1 MAKKKKYYAVWE
13 GHETGVFDNWKDC
26 ERAIKGYPA
35 AKYKSFENEAQA
47 HAALGGNYWKH
58 VVSKTSKS
66 ASANPSAG
74 GGPVFES
81 ISVDAAYSSASKD
94 MEYQGVYT
102 KDKNVIFKVGP
113 LPKGTN
119 NVGEFLALVH
129 ALALCKQRKIPLPI
143 YTDSMTAM
151 AWIRNK
157 KAKTT
162 LKEEPANEKLFDYI
176 DRAENWLKNN
186 TWNNKILKWDTENWG
201 EIPADFG
208 RK

>member
-47 HAALGGNYWKH
+47 HTALGGNYWKH
-58 VVSKTSKS
+58 VVNKTSKPTG
-66 ASANPSAG
+66 ANPSAG
-74 GGPVFES
+74 GGPEFES
-81 ISVDAAYSSASKD
+81 ISVDAAYSSASKN

-102 KDKNVIFKVGP
+102 KDKSVIFKVGP

-129 ALALCKQRKIPLPI
+129 ALALSKQRNIPLPI

-157 KAKTT
+157 KVKTT

-186 TWNNKILKWDTENWG
+186 TWNNKILKWDTKNWG

-208 RK
+208 RT

>member
-1 MAKKKKYYAVWE
+1 MVKKKKFYAVWE
-13 GHETGVFDNWKDC
+13 GHETGFFDNWKDC

-35 AKYKSFENEAQA
+35 AKYKSFESEALARQ
-47 HAALGGNYWKH
+47 ALGGNYWKH
-58 VVSKTSKS
+58 VVNKS
-66 ASANPSAG
+66 TKPLAANPLAG
-74 GGPVFES
+74 GGPIPES

-102 KDKNVIFKVGP
+102 KDKSVIFRVGP

-129 ALALCKQRKIPLPI
+129 ALALCKQRNIRLPV

-157 KAKTT
+157 KAKTI

>member
-1 MAKKKKYYAVWE
+1 MAKKKFYVVWD
-13 GHETGVFDNWKDC
+13 GHETGVYTTWKGC
-26 ERAIKGYPA
+26 EKAIKNYPN

-47 HAALGGNYWKH
+47 RKAINEPFYKYIGKKAVPAAP
-58 VVSKTSKS
+58 
-66 ASANPSAG
+66 ANPNAG
-74 GGPVFES
+74 GGPIKAS
-81 ISVDAAYSSASKD
+81 IAVDAAYSSASKN

-102 KDKNVIFKVGP
+102 ADNSVLFKIGP

-119 NVGEFLALVH
+119 NVGEFLAIVH
-129 ALALCKQRKIPLPI
+129 ALALCKQKNINLPI

-151 AWIRNK
+151 AWVRNK

-162 LKEEPANEKLFDYI
+162 LQEEPANEKLFDYI
-176 DRAENWLKNN
+176 DRAENWLKQN
-186 TWNNKILKWDTENWG
+186 TWTNKILKWDTKNWG

>member
-1 MAKKKKYYAVWE
+1 VAKKKKFYAVWE
-13 GHETGVFDNWKDC
+13 GHETGVFDNWQDC
-26 ERAIKGYPA
+26 ERAIKGYPS
-35 AKYKSFENEAQA
+35 AKYKSFDSESQA
-47 HAALGGNYWKH
+47 LEALGGNYWKH
-58 VVSKTSKS
+58 VVNKTPKG
-66 ASANPSAG
+66 ATANPSAG
-74 GGPVFES
+74 GGPVPES

-102 KDKNVIFKVGP
+102 IDKSVIFKVGP

-129 ALALCKQRKIPLPI
+129 ALALCKQRNIPLPI

-186 TWNNKILKWDTENWG
+186 TWKNKILKWDTENWG

>member
-1 MAKKKKYYAVWE
+1 MAKKKKFYAVWE
-13 GHETGVFDNWKDC
+13 GHETGVFNNWQDC
-26 ERAIKGYPA
+26 ERAIKGYPS
-35 AKYKSFENEAQA
+35 AKYKSFESESQA
-47 HAALGGNYWKH
+47 REALGGNYWKQ
-58 VVSKTSKS
+58 VVNKAPKS
-66 ASANPSAG
+66 SSANPSAG
-74 GGPVFES
+74 GGPLPES
-81 ISVDAAYSSASKD
+81 ISVDAAYSSASKE

-102 KDKNVIFKVGP
+102 KDKSVIFKVGP

-129 ALALCKQRKIPLPI
+129 ALALCKQRNIPLPV

-151 AWIRNK
+151 AWIRDK

-186 TWNNKILKWDTENWG
+186 TWKNKILKWDTENWG

>member
-35 AKYKSFENEAQA
+35 AKYKSFDNKAQA
-47 HAALGGNYWKH
+47 QAALGGNYWKH
-58 VVSKTSKS
+58 VGNNTKKP
-66 ASANPSAG
+66 AAANPSAG
-74 GGPVFES
+74 GGPLSES

-102 KDKNVIFKVGP
+102 KDKSVIFRVGP

-129 ALALCKQRKIPLPI
+129 ALALCKQRNINLPI

-186 TWNNKILKWDTENWG
+186 TWKNKILKWDTENWG

>member
-1 MAKKKKYYAVWE
+1 MAKKKKFYVVWE
-13 GHETGVFDNWKDC
+13 GHETGVFESWKDC

-47 HAALGGNYWKH
+47 REALKGNYWKH
-58 VVSKTSKS
+58 VVAKTQKPA
-66 ASANPSAG
+66 ASSPSAG
-74 GGPVFES
+74 GGPLLES
-81 ISVDAAYSSASKD
+81 ISVDAAYSSASKE

-102 KDKNVIFKVGP
+102 KDKSVIFKVGP

-129 ALALCKQRKIPLPI
+129 ALALCKQRNIPLPI
-143 YTDSMTAM
+143 YTDSVTAM

-162 LKEEPANEKLFDYI
+162 LKEESANEKLFDYI
-176 DRAENWLKNN
+176 ERAENWLKNN
-186 TWNNKILKWDTENWG
+186 NWSNKILKWDTENWG

>member
-1 MAKKKKYYAVWE
+1 VAKKKKYYAVWE
-13 GHETGVFDNWKDC
+13 GHKTGVFDNWKDC
-26 ERAIKGYPA
+26 ELAIKGYPA

-47 HAALGGNYWKH
+47 QAALGGNYWKH
-58 VVSKTSKS
+58 VAGKTSKP
-66 ASANPSAG
+66 AGANLSAG
-74 GGPVFES
+74 GGPILES
-81 ISVDAAYSSASKD
+81 ISVDAAYSSASKN

-102 KDKNVIFKVGP
+102 KDKSVIFQVGP

-119 NVGEFLALVH
+119 NIGEFLALVH
-129 ALALCKQRKIPLPI
+129 ALALCNQRKIPLPI

-176 DRAENWLKNN
+176 DRAESWLKNN